1 MSTFSETAPFID
13 APFLFNVL
21 THWNKGLDA
30 DLLKPAM
37 RGGGVRDIFI
47 NKPMGSLAEI
57 KGLKVRMQCARIL
70 VDNLT
75 GRRDGRP

>member
-37 RGGGVRDIFI
+37 RDIFI